1 MINREDMLELTR
13 RMTIKRNCFS
23 RIAGA
28 YMDEEGFVDGTFNTH
43 FLKLSASDQTRNLAI
58 AKTIPFSE
66 TNINLKEYQFTKED
80 EKPGGIW
87 QLLKGLKSCELK
99 NDALLDIFYEV
110 VGEKYRTDKP
120 YAVYVFFGSY
130 DVPAKASDKAELWES
145 EEVYPFLVCAIC
157 PVSGDYEPG
166 EPEYGFLF
174 PAFKDRSGDEHR
186 INIYH
191 ADELHPHR
199 ELFFDKQAGE

>member
-80 EKPGGIW
+80 EKPGGDIVNI
-87 QLLKGLKSCELK
+87 GLHFFLK
-99 NDALLDIFYEV
+99 NV
-110 VGEKYRTDKP
+110 RP
-120 YAVYVFFGSY
+120 YA
-130 DVPAKASDKAELWES
+130 ASCS
-145 EEVYPFLVCAIC
+145 EA
-157 PVSGDYEPG
+157 
-166 EPEYGFLF
+166 
-174 PAFKDRSGDEHR
+174 
-186 INIYH
+186 
-191 ADELHPHR
+191 
-199 ELFFDKQAGE
+199 